1 MVNEGRTSKDYGKE
15 HLLLRMQSKGY
26 AGYAGDAEMREQWVS
41 LTGKSHR

>member
-1 MVNEGRTSKDYGKE
+1 MVVNEGRTSKDYGKE

-26 AGYAGDAEMREQWVS
+26 AGDAEMREQWVS